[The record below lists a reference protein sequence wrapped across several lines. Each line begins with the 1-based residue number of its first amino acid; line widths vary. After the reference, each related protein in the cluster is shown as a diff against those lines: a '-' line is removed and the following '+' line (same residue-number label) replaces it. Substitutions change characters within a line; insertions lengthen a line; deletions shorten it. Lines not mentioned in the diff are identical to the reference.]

1 MAPSEHPFDKLI
13 GAMQW
18 LLDDITDA
26 DEDKNPETGTTYD
39 SVKNARKALK
49 AAKAAKDAKPVKD
62 ELSELPDGELKC
74 TCGRED
80 FRYVEDIGCYR
91 EVDTLDDGVLTV
103 DGLYKTE
110 GYDDGENPRLQ
121 CARCCKEYAIPDD
134 VEVKFE

>member
-1 MAPSEHPFDKLI
+1 MHESHDNYAKAIRALQ
-13 GAMQW
+13 G
-18 LLDDITDA
+18 LLDYIPQDHRPGEAGYDEITL
-26 DEDKNPETGTTYD
+26 
-39 SVKNARKALK
+39 AREVLN
-49 AAKAAKDAKPVKD
+49 AAKDAKPVKD
-62 ELSELPDGELKC
+62 ELPELPDGELKC

-121 CARCCKEYAIPDD
+121 CAKCCKEYAIPDD
-134 VEVKFE
+134 VEVEFE